1 MGASQRRLFAPVR
14 DIPFDRKL
22 NRTRPRGAICDPRR
36 RIDFAPIRARPSG
49 RLEPRTGR
57 NAARISSY
65 RRYSTHIRKPL
76 ENGGS
81 TIGETMSKWKA
92 LVAAGGFTFF
102 LSTQANAQ
110 DDPLTVIYLGAKDC
124 RSCQVFDR
132 YQKETFKQKVAAKG
146 MNFREFK
153 VDSLRYIRQTSAWPA
168 DLKWL
173 LDILVSESG
182 APWFFT
188 VQGQSLVSETQYF
201 STIIA
206 GE

>member
-1 MGASQRRLFAPVR
+1 
-14 DIPFDRKL
+14 
-22 NRTRPRGAICDPRR
+22 
-36 RIDFAPIRARPSG
+36 
-49 RLEPRTGR
+49 
-57 NAARISSY
+57 
-65 RRYSTHIRKPL
+65 
-76 ENGGS
+76 
-81 TIGETMSKWKA
+81 MSKWKA

-173 LDILVSESG
+173 LDILVSELEPLGFLRSKVKVSYLKRNISRRSSQENEPARQRAAAKRG
-182 APWFFT
+182 PAAPAARWAICSIDT
-188 VQGQSLVSETQYF
+188 PSRLRAADEIVNRMWRRC
-201 STIIA
+201 A
-206 GE
+206 R